1 MKFNRGRRRRDSDIA
16 ACYGE
21 ERLSELA
28 SDVVVK
34 VLGTVKTQ
42 SKKAAGNGEE
52 RLSELPS
59 DVVVKVLET
68 VKTQWKKA
76 GGNGEDRL
84 SELPN
89 DVLLNIL
96 ERVGTL
102 DAVRTCILS
111 KKMQKL
117 PTMLSQI
124 VIDLSPRD
132 LVQMDGVVADVT
144 DKILSTRSPQ
154 ITIRKLKLK
163 FFLVPSRCLS
173 IGKSVGL
180 AMATQKLDAAEFE
193 IMTLWDN
200 GCCTDDHRLLFA
212 EQFNDFVRDCPDAFA
227 GLTRLDLR
235 FLRFGESDIPN
246 ILSTCKQ
253 LESLSFFECDGG
265 FRSVLHVEHARL
277 VELVIT
283 FGEFKTVV
291 LECLPKLQ
299 RMTYNNWP
307 CDENPLVLGFVPQLW
322 KLSLANANLSG
333 KILNLSK
340 LLANAPTVSD
350 LYLDFLSEKI
360 WVQPECPKVLAPV
373 LAKLRYLNLD
383 HHPEECDI
391 SWTMF
396 VLEAA
401 PHVEELCIT
410 VWDHKCRMESQKS
423 FFEISDV
430 KWEPCDPHFK
440 HKNLVRLIIYGFQS
454 DGNFTGYIRR
464 VIQAAVNIR
473 EVSLHDRK
481 VCEFCAE
488 KFPHTE
494 VRPSSYPRTTEEV
507 ELLRK
512 KMTAASVSASPDILF
527 RS

>member
-1 MKFNRGRRRRDSDIA
+1 MKLNRGRRRRRD
-16 ACYGE
+16 
-21 ERLSELA
+21 L
-28 SDVVVK
+28 
-34 VLGTVKTQ
+34 
-42 SKKAAGNGEE
+42 KKSVGNGEA
-52 RLSELPS
+52 RLSELPN
-59 DVVVKVLET
+59 DVLLNILET
-68 VKTQWKKA
+68 QSTEAATNV
-76 GGNGEDRL
+76 EDRL

-89 DVLLNIL
+89 DLLLNIL

-111 KKMQKL
+111 KKMHKL

-132 LVQMDGVVADVT
+132 LIQMDGVVAHVA

-154 ITIRKLKLK
+154 ITVRKLKLK

-180 AMATQKLDAAEFE
+180 AMATQKFDAAEFE
-193 IMTLWDN
+193 IMTLRDN
-200 GCCTDDHRLLFA
+200 GCCTDAHRLVFA
-212 EQFNDFVRDCPDAFA
+212 QQFNDFVGDCPDAFS

-235 FLRFGESDIPN
+235 NMRFGESDIPN

-253 LESLSFFECDGG
+253 LESLSLFECDGG
-265 FRSVLHVEHARL
+265 VCSVLHVEHARL
-277 VELVIT
+277 VEFVIT

-291 LECLPKLQ
+291 LDRLPRLQ
-299 RMTYNNWP
+299 RMTYNIWP
-307 CDENPLVLGFVPQLW
+307 CGENPLVLGFVPQLW
-322 KLSLANANLSG
+322 KLSLTKANLSSG

-340 LLANAPTVSD
+340 LLDNAPTVSD

-373 LAKLRYLNLD
+373 LAKLRFLNLD
-383 HHPEECDI
+383 HLPEECDI
-391 SWTMF
+391 TWTLF
-396 VLEAA
+396 LLEAA
-401 PHVEELCIT
+401 PYLEELCIT

-423 FFEISDV
+423 ISEKSDV
-430 KWEPCDPHFK
+430 KWEPSVPHFK
-440 HKNLVRLIIYGFQS
+440 HKKLVRLIIYGFQS
-454 DGNFTGYIRR
+454 DDNFIGYVRR

-481 VCEFCAE
+481 VCQWCFE
-488 KFPHTE
+488 KFPHLE
-494 VRPSSYPRTTEEV
+494 VRPSSYPRTSEELD
-507 ELLRK
+507 LLRE
-512 KMTAASVSASPDILF
+512 KMTAASATASPFIHF